1 MYSDVNTKPKQGV
14 AYRDMRAAIMNVE
27 RDYDDEKERTLT
39 HPALLPK
46 DWLLYQKKNK
56 SDDYNE

>member
-46 DWLLYQKKNK
+46 D
-56 SDDYNE
+56 